1 MMNTLS
7 LLAALIRTVSNW
19 WAYPLYRLRLTRGEF
34 VSYKLRSGQ
43 TMMLR
48 SGTSDFLVFNDI
60 FLDGVYDAPEIPW
73 KTLQS
78 VIDVGA
84 HVGVFALY
92 VASQSPTAH
101 VISYEPEP
109 SNIHT
114 FRKTVE
120 ASGLHDRVII
130 EPVGI
135 AGQEG
140 ELNMHVMPGR
150 GEQNSLY
157 RQTES
162 SRTISVPVTTLAKAF
177 EKHGIAHC
185 DLLKVNCEGA
195 EYDMFYGLSDEYFK
209 RIDRIV
215 MNYHLFSLDPKH
227 HPAVLK
233 DFLEQKGFTVRKL
246 SEGIFFAHRA

>member
-1 MMNTLS
+1 MTQTIS
-7 LLAALIRTVSNW
+7 LLAALMRTVSNW
-19 WAYPLYRLRLTRGEF
+19 WVYPMYRLGLSKGEY
-34 VSYKLRSGQ
+34 VRYKLRTGH
-43 TMMLR
+43 TMVLR
-48 SGTSDFLVFNDI
+48 AKTSDFFVFNDI

-73 KTLQS
+73 NTLNT

-92 VASQSPTAH
+92 VASQSPTAK
-101 VISYEPEP
+101 VIAYEPEP
-109 SNIHT
+109 TNIHT
-114 FRKTVE
+114 FRKTVDE
-120 ASGLHDRVII
+120 SKLHDRIII

-135 AGQEG
+135 AGEAG
-140 ELNMHVMPGR
+140 ELKMHVMPGR

-162 SRTISVPVTTLAKAF
+162 SRSISVPVTTLAASF

-227 HPAVLK
+227 HPAILK
-233 DFLEQKGFTVRKL
+233 EFLEGKGFTVRKL
-246 SEGIFFAHRA
+246 SEGIFLGYRA